1 MRIAC
6 LAALLCAAASPATAQ
21 VGFDQLHFPAFVN
34 VWHELS
40 SDRAAEQTFAVQTSG
55 QLVAVELYHLYRS
68 SSGLSYDLRFDLV
81 PLLPNGLPSA
91 NPIATVLIPPS
102 GVRSGRP
109 LLLDL
114 QAHHI
119 IVEAGQG
126 YAFHLEA
133 PILSTEAGPRYLWAG
148 EDPGTY
154 PRGECWIRTAAGAL
168 QRSAEDLC
176 FGTRIERTPGLLL
189 DLSQPE
195 GSRSLDLRQIGGAPG
210 TLYVL
215 ALTLD
220 ARNAAPNTG
229 TGPWAGLF
237 LDTSELIGQ
246 LEVGAP
252 FVGVYDPMGNAHAS
266 FPALSIPG
274 YLVGQ
279 TLWGVTREF
288 DFSVGFRGASPIEG
302 VRLR

>member
-1 MRIAC
+1 MRIASISAL
-6 LAALLCAAASPATAQ
+6 LAATASPATAQ

-40 SDRAAEQTFAVQTSG
+40 SDRAAEQTFVVQTSG
-55 QLVAVELYHLYRS
+55 QLVSVELYHLYRS
-68 SSGLSYDLRFDLV
+68 SSGLSYELHCDLV
-81 PLLPNGLPSA
+81 PLLPSGAPSA
-91 NPIATVLIPPS
+91 NPIATVQIPPS
-102 GVRSGRP
+102 SVRSGRP
-109 LLLDL
+109 CTVDL
-114 QAHHI
+114 RAHHV
-119 IVEAGQG
+119 IVEAGQR
-126 YAFHLEA
+126 YALHLEA

-154 PRGECWIRTAAGAL
+154 ALGECWIRGSSGPL

-176 FGTRIERTPGLLL
+176 FGTRIESTPGLLL

-195 GSRSLDLRQIGGAPG
+195 GSRSLDLRQIGGTPG
-210 TLYVL
+210 TLYFL

-220 ARNAAPNTG
+220 ARNAPPNTG
-229 TGPWAGLF
+229 NGPWAGLF

-252 FVGVYDPMGNAHAS
+252 FVGLYDPRGYAHAS
-266 FPALSIPG
+266 FSALSIPG

-288 DFSVGFRGASPIEG
+288 DFSVGFRGASPIES

>member
-1 MRIAC
+1 MRIVC
-6 LAALLCAAASPATAQ
+6 IAALLCAVASPVAAQ

-34 VWHELS
+34 VWHEIA
-40 SDRAAEQTFAVQTSG
+40 SDRAPEQSFAVQTSG
-55 QLVAVELYHLYRS
+55 QLVGVELYHLYRS
-68 SSGLSYDLRFDLV
+68 TSGVSYDLRFDLV
-81 PLLPNGLPSA
+81 PLLPSGAPSA
-91 NPIATVLIPPS
+91 SPIATVQIPPS
-102 GVRSGRP
+102 SVRSGRP
-109 LLLDL
+109 CTVDL
-114 QAHHI
+114 RAHHV
-119 IVEAGQG
+119 IVAAGER
-126 YAFHLEA
+126 YALHLEA

-154 PRGECWIRTAAGAL
+154 ALGESWIRSTSGPL

-189 DLSQPE
+189 DLSQRE
-195 GSRSLDLRQIGGAPG
+195 GSRSLDLRQVGGTPS

-220 ARNAAPNTG
+220 ARNAPPSTG
-229 TGPWAGLF
+229 SGPWAGLF
-237 LDTSELIGQ
+237 IDSSELIGQ

-252 FVGVYDPMGNAHAS
+252 FVGVYDPRGDAHAS

-279 TLWGVTREF
+279 TLWGVTREL
-288 DFSVGFRGASPIEG
+288 DSSSGFRGASPIEG
-302 VRLR
+302 VLLR